1 MINDHDFNT
10 TLDGGPFPSGEWS
23 MFVPVSYYANVI
35 PWFTQNRGE
44 FSFLIHPNT
53 GCEYEDHSKWA
64 MWSGAVWPLNMGIF
78 TEYTQTEEFNAT
90 RGDTGNPICMVEN
103 DICGLSSSNGVGE
116 GPAGVCCDG
125 LACKCNNNGNNN
137 NCQCIGK

>member
-23 MFVPVSYYANVI
+23 MFVPVSYYANVM

-53 GCEYEDHSKWA
+53 GCEYEDHSKWTL
-64 MWSGAVWPLNMGIF
+64 WV
-78 TEYTQTEEFNAT
+78 
-90 RGDTGNPICMVEN
+90 
-103 DICGLSSSNGVGE
+103 SNTKY
-116 GPAGVCCDG
+116 
-125 LACKCNNNGNNN
+125 LLYIWYIMCN
-137 NCQCIGK
+137 IY